1 MIFNCQ
7 KKFVKLTENCLQWI
21 ELEKA
26 KNSSKWLEENQSREV
41 WKNRQ
46 IDGKNFKTQFSVN
59 LTNFLKFYTSLRVCN
74 GILQIIN
81 FFQNSR
87 TFLSWCRVGSFHGTA
102 IRILN
107 FDLFT
112 NSLNL
117 ILQSFNLIGNACK
130 LVEIFCK
137 GKFL

>member
-1 MIFNCQ
+1 MVYFGIILN
-7 KKFVKLTENCLQWI
+7 ENVLWNAGDNATSLN
-21 ELEKA
+21 EEK
-26 KNSSKWLEENQSREV
+26 LEECGYHKS
-41 WKNRQ
+41 
-46 IDGKNFKTQFSVN
+46 
-59 LTNFLKFYTSLRVCN
+59 Y
-74 GILQIIN
+74 
-81 FFQNSR
+81 
-87 TFLSWCRVGSFHGTA
+87 FHGTA

-137 GKFL
+137 GKFS